1 MAHRGYSMENYRN
14 PFEYEAASKLSSQ
27 QLLDYYIE
35 DYNYSRFI
43 NSKRNVF
50 LVGERGTGKTMALM
64 YHSLPIQIERCSRE
78 KRELDLSIISI
89 YVPCN
94 TPLNHRREYELLDP
108 LNASMSS
115 EHLLV
120 LSIMERIIFTLSK
133 IGDLL
138 SSSEENDLRDEL
150 TYVLNLDL
158 PADRPLLHSLDLAIK
173 KSSNNVQQALNDF
186 DDSRPSLRNG
196 ICQ

>member
-1 MAHRGYSMENYRN
+1 MENYRN